1 MWPFDTSA
9 WYLRPVSVLEE
20 CKDFEQ
26 QRHEA
31 CDFIAKVARRLNF
44 PYRTIASAQLYFH
57 LFFSL
62 HPHTDYPS
70 MDIALTTL
78 LVASKAEE
86 TFQRI
91 QQILVAAY
99 RTLNPQAEGKV
110 RIIEEHR
117 VRVTQYEHLVLE
129 AIDYNFAVR
138 HAHEVLARIGAE
150 LDLTSESMSSA
161 FRFCKDCYYT
171 PIVLCYPPEFI
182 AAAAIIWM
190 RTAEGSKTEEM
201 RVLEKL
207 VGSSQE
213 KILKIIDFVKQS
225 NKAM

>member
-1 MWPFDTSA
+1 MWPFDTLA
-9 WYLRPVSVLEE
+9 WYLRPVSVLEKD
-20 CKDFEQ
+20 KDFEK
-26 QRHEA
+26 QRRES
-31 CDFIAKVARRLNF
+31 CNFIARVARRLNF

-62 HPHTDYPS
+62 HPHTDYPP

-91 QQILVAAY
+91 RQILVAAY
-99 RTLNPQAEGKV
+99 RTLHPQAEGEV

-138 HAHEVLARIGAE
+138 HAHEVLAGIGAE
-150 LDLTSESMSSA
+150 LELTAESMASA

-182 AAAAIIWM
+182 AAAAIVWM
-190 RTAEGSKTEEM
+190 RMTEGKKTEEM
-201 RVLEKL
+201 RILDKL
-207 VGSSQE
+207 VGPNHD
-213 KILKIIDFVKQS
+213 KILRIIDFVKEA
-225 NKAM
+225 NKAV